1 MILFFYRILFLPV
14 LLCLLPIC
22 IRRMMRRG
30 GYALDFG
37 HRFGLVPQLP
47 SRDQGVTRIWI
58 QAVSV
63 GEIQAIEPIVER
75 LSEDS
80 SIELI
85 ITCTT
90 STAYAIA
97 RDRYADK
104 VLHVGIFPLDFWPC
118 SSLAWHRFAPN
129 CVILMETELWPEH
142 IHQAKKRNIPV
153 IMINGRLSDRSFER
167 YLRVRSLARWIL
179 RQLDLLLVA
188 TEHDYKRFRR
198 LGADRRH
205 LFQTGNLKLDVEVGP
220 IMNQEAKR
228 ALIAELGFAE
238 SAQGKPLILLG
249 SSTWPGEEVMLLD
262 VLRAARKE
270 GVSVHLLLVPR
281 HMERRRELERLLEQ
295 SEFTFHFRS
304 QSVRSEGVVD
314 VYVGDTTG
322 ELRVLTQ
329 AADLAW
335 VGNSLPPNEGGQ
347 TPIEAAALGIPLVY
361 GPAMSNFKRICTSL
375 EEANAAVKTEDAVEA
390 QQVLLS
396 LLKSDERR
404 VALGAA
410 ARAWHANNR
419 GAADRTLEHVY
430 QLIVCTRE

>member
-1 MILFFYRILFLPV
+1 
-14 LLCLLPIC
+14 
-22 IRRMMRRG
+22 MRRG
-30 GYALDFG
+30 GYARDFS
-37 HRFGLVPQLP
+37 HRLGRVPVLP
-47 SRDQGVTRIWI
+47 PKRQGVKRVWV

-63 GEIQAIEPIVER
+63 GEIQAIEPIIQR

-90 STAYAIA
+90 STAYTIA
-97 RDRYADK
+97 RERYADK

-118 SSLAWHRFAPN
+118 STLAWRRLSPD
-129 CVILMETELWPEH
+129 VVVLMETELWPEH
-142 IHQAKKRNIPV
+142 IHQAKKRGVPV
-153 IMINGRLSDRSFER
+153 VMINGRLSDRSFGR
-167 YLRVRSLARWIL
+167 YLQVRSIARWIL

-198 LGADRRH
+198 LGANRHH
-205 LFQTGNLKLDVEVGP
+205 LFQTGNLKFDVAMP
-220 IMNQEAKR
+220 PALTPEAKQS
-228 ALIAELGFAE
+228 LLAELGFLNNK
-238 SAQGKPLILLG
+238 SQTPLVLLG
-249 SSTWPGEEVMLLD
+249 SSTWPGEEAMLLE
-262 VLRAARKE
+262 VLRAARAV
-270 GVSVHLLLVPR
+270 GLPVYLLLVPR

-295 SEFTFHFRS
+295 SEFSCHFRS
-304 QSVRSEGVVD
+304 ESVDADGIVD

-375 EEANAAVKTEDAVEA
+375 EEASAAVRIEDAEEA
-390 QQVLLS
+390 QKVLLE
-396 LLKSDERR
+396 LLKANERR
-404 VALGAA
+404 LALGAE

-419 GAADRTLEHVY
+419 GAADRTLEHLY
-430 QLIVCTRE
+430 GLLGG